1 MFIPVLFI
9 SLNAFPQNSGITIK
23 KNKPAFPQLAYSNGI
38 MEIQLGKLAQRK
50 ASSYK
55 VKEFGERMIID
66 NSEANKE
73 LREVAKKNSITLPGK
88 MLSVNQDVY
97 TELSRY
103 KGIDFDK
110 HYMKK
115 MVEDHKEGIKAFRKA
130 SQFADNDQVRNWAQ
144 KSLPTLNQHLKLAE
158 KTLRGLKN

>member
-55 VKEFGERMIID
+55 VKEFGERIVRKTATEIIEEMKED
-66 NSEANKE
+66 DRMPMNQWKTISKPENK
-73 LREVAKKNSITLPGK
+73 TGGQ
-88 MLSVNQDVY
+88 QDDDYIVD
-97 TELSRY
+97 EW
-103 KGIDFDK
+103 I
-110 HYMKK
+110 
-115 MVEDHKEGIKAFRKA
+115 
-130 SQFADNDQVRNWAQ
+130 Q
-144 KSLPTLNQHLKLAE
+144 
-158 KTLRGLKN
+158 